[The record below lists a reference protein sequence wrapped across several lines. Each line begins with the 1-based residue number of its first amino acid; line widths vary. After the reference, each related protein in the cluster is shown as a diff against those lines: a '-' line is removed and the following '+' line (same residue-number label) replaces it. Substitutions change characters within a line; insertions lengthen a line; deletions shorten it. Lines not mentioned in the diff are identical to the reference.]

1 MVVVWNSE
9 RPRDLQ
15 LPDIGVPIVSIE
27 YTTNSLNNRFKPFK
41 AIDTE
46 AILSVSVAS
55 RSYESCR
62 DIFNKIMSST
72 A

>member
-27 YTTNSLNNRFKPFK
+27 HTTNSLNNRFKPFK
-41 AIDTE
+41 AIETE

-55 RSYESCR
+55 
-62 DIFNKIMSST
+62 IF
-72 A
+72 